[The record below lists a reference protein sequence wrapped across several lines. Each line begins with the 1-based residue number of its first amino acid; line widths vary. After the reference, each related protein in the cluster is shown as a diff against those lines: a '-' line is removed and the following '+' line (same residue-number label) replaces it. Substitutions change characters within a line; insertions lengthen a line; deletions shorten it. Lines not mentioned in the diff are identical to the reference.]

1 MQGTKTD
8 SKVVIVYGGKSAEH
22 DISIITAITIF
33 QKYRLAG
40 KEIELLYCDKNG
52 RYFIGDQ
59 LENFKVYK
67 NFNPKEFKEVAF
79 LGGSDNLF
87 LKKKNKFMPLFK
99 IDFVVNCFHGGAGE
113 DGKFSALMEEFG
125 IPTSSSSH
133 TALGV
138 AMDKY
143 YTKMFAMAQDVPIID
158 FFTFTSLEWVADKE
172 RVIQQVLQFDFPV
185 VIKPVSQGS
194 SIGVSFAE
202 TLEEF
207 VASVNLALK
216 FDRSVIVERAVVH
229 KREFN
234 CCVVKTEEGK
244 LLARVDEA
252 LSDKVIITFKDKYLA
267 GANEGMP
274 RKMKTKTS
282 LLGMQNQVRVVGE
295 KISSKQ
301 RAILIKY
308 SRQLYQNLDMNGV
321 VRFDFIMN
329 KLDDSFYLGE
339 INAIPGSMGYYF
351 FDDMNLLKVI
361 YDAGKLYW
369 KERFEVN
376 FKDAPSI
383 FN

>member
-1 MQGTKTD
+1 MKNEMEN
-8 SKVVIVYGGKSAEH
+8 KVVIAYGGKSAEH

-40 KEIELLYCDKNG
+40 KSIELLYCDKSG
-52 RYFIGDQ
+52 KFFIGNGLDD
-59 LENFKVYK
+59 FAVYK
-67 NFNPKEFKEVAF
+67 NFNSKKFQEVSF
-79 LGGSDNLF
+79 LSGSDNLF
-87 LKKKNKFMPLFK
+87 LKKKNKYIPLFRV
-99 IDFVVNCFHGGAGE
+99 DFVVNCFHGGAGE
-113 DGKFSALMEEFG
+113 DGKFSAFIEELK
-125 IPTSSSSH
+125 IPTSSSIH

-158 FFTFTSLEWVADKE
+158 FFTFSNSEWVADKE

-185 VIKPVSQGS
+185 VVKPVSQGS
-194 SIGVSFAE
+194 SIGVGFSE

-216 FDRSVIVERAVVH
+216 FDRAVLVERAIVH

-244 LLARVDEA
+244 LLARVDET

-267 GANEGMP
+267 GINEGKP

-301 RAILIKY
+301 RALLIKY
-308 SRQLYQNLDMNGV
+308 SRQLYQGLDMNGV
-321 VRFDFIMN
+321 VRFDFIMD
-329 KLDDSFYLGE
+329 KLEDKFYLGE

-351 FDDMNLLKVI
+351 FDDLNLLKVI
-361 YDAGKLYW
+361 YDASRVYW
-369 KERFEVN
+369 KERFEVE
-376 FKDAPSI
+376 FKDAPTI